1 MNHTEQELMKQIE
14 EEDVKFIRLSFC
26 DIYGVQKNI
35 SIQRSE
41 LPRAF
46 EKGIGIDASYING
59 FGGDY
64 GKDIWLHPETDTIT
78 VLPWRPEHGKVVRMF
93 CTLTYEDGTPV
104 ETDTRAMLKNAVK
117 YAQSKGYRFHFKS
130 ELQFYL
136 FKIDSDGENT
146 GVPYDSA
153 GYMDIAPLDKGENIR
168 REVCLTL
175 EQMGIMPESSHHEA
189 GPGQNEIDF
198 KYAHALP
205 SADNT
210 STFISVVRT
219 IAARN
224 GLYADFSP
232 KPISDK
238 PGSALHIRMSVK
250 AKTGEEVTDRAIAG
264 ILKNIAA
271 MTIFLNPTEKSFK
284 RFNKMKA
291 PKYITWSD
299 KNRAQLIFAT
309 RTESGG
315 RCLQL
320 RSPDPNA
327 NPYLAFALMIYAA
340 VDGIENK
347 YPLPPSTDTQQQYL
361 SSSEQNAAEL
371 LPDTLV
377 RAQSA
382 ALNSDFIKRF
392 IPESI
397 IKAYCS

>member
-1 MNHTEQELMKQIE
+1 
-14 EEDVKFIRLSFC
+14 
-26 DIYGVQKNI
+26 
-35 SIQRSE
+35 
-41 LPRAF
+41 
-46 EKGIGIDASYING
+46 
-59 FGGDY
+59 
-64 GKDIWLHPETDTIT
+64 
-78 VLPWRPEHGKVVRMF
+78 
-93 CTLTYEDGTPV
+93 
-104 ETDTRAMLKNAVK
+104 
-117 YAQSKGYRFHFKS
+117 
-130 ELQFYL
+130 
-136 FKIDSDGENT
+136 
-146 GVPYDSA
+146 
-153 GYMDIAPLDKGENIR
+153 
-168 REVCLTL
+168 
-175 EQMGIMPESSHHEA
+175 
-189 GPGQNEIDF
+189 
-198 KYAHALP
+198 
-205 SADNT
+205 
-210 STFISVVRT
+210 
-219 IAARN
+219 
-224 GLYADFSP
+224 
-232 KPISDK
+232 
-238 PGSALHIRMSVK
+238 MSVK

-340 VDGIENK
+340 VDGIENND
-347 YPLPPSTDTQQQYL
+347 PLPPSTDTQQQYL

>member
-1 MNHTEQELMKQIE
+1 MTTEENQIMQYIE
-14 EEDVKFIRLSFC
+14 EEDVKFIRLAFC
-26 DIYGVQKNI
+26 DIFGAQKNI
-35 SIQRSE
+35 SVQPTE
-41 LPRAF
+41 LQRAF
-46 EKGIGIDASYING
+46 EKGYPIDASYVSG

-64 GKDIWLHPETDTIT
+64 GVDVWLHPEADTVSI
-78 VLPWRPEHGKVVRMF
+78 LPWRPEHGKVIRMF
-93 CTLTYEDGTPV
+93 CSLCYSDGRPI
-104 ETDTRAMLKNAVK
+104 EADTRSLLRGAVE
-117 YAQSKGYRFHFKS
+117 YARQKGYRFHFKS
-130 ELQFYL
+130 EMQFYL
-136 FKIDSDGENT
+136 FKTDDNGNRT
-146 GVPYDSA
+146 YTPYDHA

-175 EQMGIMPESSHHEA
+175 E
-189 GPGQNEIDF
+189 
-198 KYAHALP
+198 
-205 SADNT
+205 
-210 STFISVVRT
+210 FISVVRT

-250 AKTGEEVTDRAIAG
+250 AKNGEEVTDRAIAG
-264 ILKNIAA
+264 ILKNIAD

-291 PKYITWSD
+291 PKFITWSD

-340 VDGIENK
+340 VDGIENN
-347 YPLPPSTDTQQQYL
+347 YPLPPSIDTELQYL
-361 SSSEQNAAEL
+361 SSSGQNEIEL
-371 LPDTLV
+371 LPDTIV
-377 RAQSA
+377 RAQNA

-392 IPESI
+392 IPDSI
-397 IKAYCS
+397 IKAYCN

>member
-1 MNHTEQELMKQIE
+1 M
-14 EEDVKFIRLSFC
+14 SC
-26 DIYGVQKNI
+26 
-35 SIQRSE
+35 
-41 LPRAF
+41 
-46 EKGIGIDASYING
+46 IGIY
-59 FGGDY
+59 
-64 GKDIWLHPETDTIT
+64 
-78 VLPWRPEHGKVVRMF
+78 
-93 CTLTYEDGTPV
+93 
-104 ETDTRAMLKNAVK
+104 
-117 YAQSKGYRFHFKS
+117 
-130 ELQFYL
+130 
-136 FKIDSDGENT
+136 KIG
-146 GVPYDSA
+146 
-153 GYMDIAPLDKGENIR
+153 
-168 REVCLTL
+168 
-175 EQMGIMPESSHHEA
+175 
-189 GPGQNEIDF
+189 F

-264 ILKNIAA
+264 ILKNIAS

-291 PKYITWSD
+291 PKFITWSD

-340 VDGIENK
+340 VDGIENND
-347 YPLPPSTDTQQQYL
+347 PLPPSTDTQQQYL